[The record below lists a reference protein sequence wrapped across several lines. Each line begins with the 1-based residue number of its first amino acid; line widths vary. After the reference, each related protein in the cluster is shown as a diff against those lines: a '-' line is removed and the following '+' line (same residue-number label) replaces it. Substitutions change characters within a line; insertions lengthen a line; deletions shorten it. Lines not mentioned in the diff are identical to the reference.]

1 MGSKVIGARRDERLW
16 RRPQAWVLSGILSG
30 VLAGPLG
37 GCTTLPSSGPTS
49 GEIASQHSVAGPGGF
64 QIVDI
69 DAMDRPADALRQV
82 GPSPSSLTAPGEIDR
97 VGAGDVLQITVF
109 EVGASLFATPSASL
123 SNPARSSSGEAPLPG
138 AIGEN
143 FPPVTVEQDGSISFP
158 YAGRLEVA
166 GLRLH
171 EIQDLIAE
179 RLKRN
184 SQAPQVIVSLREAV
198 SSTVVLMGEVKKPG
212 RIGLSLAQDR
222 LLDAVAAG
230 GGFNYPAQDL
240 AVRVTRNGRSA
251 AIRLTALSANAADN
265 IALLPQ
271 DRIEL
276 VYRPRTFTVFGA
288 AGKVSEQSFQTPRV
302 NLAEAIAEA
311 GGPLDQQADP
321 RAIYV
326 FRYSAGDTDGVPI
339 EGAVPVAYR
348 LDLMQAQSYFR
359 AQTFDIHPRDV
370 IYIANASSI
379 QPTKL
384 LQVLNLFFSPI
395 YTAKVV
401 SQ

>member
-1 MGSKVIGARRDERLW
+1 M
-16 RRPQAWVLSGILSG
+16 
-30 VLAGPLG
+30 LG
-37 GCTTLPSSGPTS
+37 GCSTLPSSGPTS
-49 GEIASQHSVAGPGGF
+49 AEIASQHEAGGPNGF

-69 DAMDRPADALRQV
+69 DAMDGPAEPLRQV
-82 GPSPSSLTAPGEIDR
+82 GPTPSSLKAAGEIDR
-97 VGAGDVLQITVF
+97 VGPGDVLQITVF
-109 EVGASLFATPSASL
+109 EVGASLFASANANLSNVQSQTSPSAST
-123 SNPARSSSGEAPLPG
+123 PPG
-138 AIGEN
+138 VIGMN
-143 FPPVTVEQDGSISFP
+143 FPPVTVEQDGSISLP
-158 YAGRLEVA
+158 YAGRLDVT

-171 EIQDLIAE
+171 EVQDLIAE

-198 SSTVVLMGEVKKPG
+198 SATVVVMGEVKRPG
-212 RIGLSLAQDR
+212 RIPLSMAQDR

-230 GGFNYPAQDL
+230 EGLNYPAQDVV
-240 AVRVTRNGRSA
+240 ARVTRQGRSA
-251 AIRLTALSANAADN
+251 AIRLTDLTANAPDN

-276 VYRPRTFTVFGA
+276 VYQPRTFTLFGA
-288 AGKVSEQSFQTPRV
+288 ATKVSELPLVGPRV
-302 NLAEAIAEA
+302 SLAEAIALG

-321 RAIYV
+321 RAVYV
-326 FRYSAGDTDGVPI
+326 FRYSAADTDGAPA
-339 EGAVPVAYR
+339 EGAHPIAYR

-370 IYIANASSI
+370 IYIANARSI